1 MNSTTVSKYYLGNY
15 FCEKNVFRVLT
26 CNAGIFLLTSL
37 GVTLNQLS
45 TILSF

>member
-37 GVTLNQLS
+37 GGLKT
-45 TILSF
+45 